1 MKIKDL
7 EQALDIFE
15 KKAIKHDE
23 LTKNGESS
31 SKINYQ
37 YNGIIE
43 AVKWIYKNDSLN
55 SLKKFY
61 KNSKLSVRS
70 WAASFLLEIDT
81 NNAEKIL
88 EELILLNDFNSKYL
102 LMEWKAGTL
111 NMSFFKD

>member
-7 EQALDIFE
+7 EQALDVFE

-23 LTKNGESS
+23 FTRNGESS

-37 YNGIIE
+37 YNGIID
-43 AVKWIYKNDSLN
+43 AVKWINKNDSLK
-55 SLKKFY
+55 SLNKFY
-61 KNSKLSVRS
+61 NNSNLSVRS

-88 EELILLNDFNSKYL
+88 ETLVLLNDFNSKYIL
-102 LMEWKAGTL
+102 LEWKAGTL
-111 NMSFFKD
+111 NMDFFKE